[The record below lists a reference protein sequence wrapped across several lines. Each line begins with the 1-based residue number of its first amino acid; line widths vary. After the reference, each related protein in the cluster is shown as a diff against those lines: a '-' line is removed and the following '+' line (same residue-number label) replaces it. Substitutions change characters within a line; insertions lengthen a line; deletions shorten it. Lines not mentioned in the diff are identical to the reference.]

1 MKLDEIEILL
11 LDESDKVGVYSCKVN
26 GSDLSE
32 FERFLQKY
40 KDSEHQEAIATIM
53 ARIVRLKEDGCYE
66 RYFRYEGARKDR
78 LFALPSHY
86 DVGNLRIFCLVLSPN
101 ILILGNG
108 GLKTTRT
115 YNEDAWLYS
124 CADFLQRLDKKIKY
138 FEKSGILT
146 LEGKTIKGKTLFK
159 MKRNEKE

>member
-32 FERFLQKY
+32 FELFLQKY
-40 KDSEHQEAIATIM
+40 KDSEHQKDVVTIM
-53 ARIVRLKEDGCYE
+53 ARILRLMKDGCYE

-78 LFALPSHY
+78 LFALPSHF
-86 DVGNLRIFCLVLSPN
+86 DVGDLRVYCLVLSPN

-115 YNEDAWLYS
+115 YNEDSWLYS
-124 CADFLQRLDKKIKY
+124 CAEFLQRLDKKIKY
-138 FEKSGILT
+138 FEESGILT
-146 LEGKTIKGKTLFK
+146 IEGKIIGGKTLFK
-159 MKRNEKE
+159 LKKK